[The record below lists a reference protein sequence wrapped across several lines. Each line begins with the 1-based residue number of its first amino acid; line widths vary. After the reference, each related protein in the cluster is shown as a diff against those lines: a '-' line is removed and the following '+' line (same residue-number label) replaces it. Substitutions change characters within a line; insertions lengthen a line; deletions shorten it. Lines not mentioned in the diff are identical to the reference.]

1 MVKLSD
7 DRVAVMFTTTRNNKG
22 TLHYVVLNNEG
33 TMVFRK
39 KYSNMEF
46 SASSQPI
53 LSNGGITWL
62 DKKYTY
68 GKMNF
73 WGYTFYGVTSEKNYL
88 YRIPALVKK

>member
-1 MVKLSD
+1 MHLP
-7 DRVAVMFTTTRNNKG
+7 
-22 TLHYVVLNNEG
+22 
-33 TMVFRK
+33 
-39 KYSNMEF
+39 
-46 SASSQPI
+46 SQTI

-73 WGYTFYGVTSEKNYL
+73 WGYTFYGVTSGKNYL